1 MCLTITMELVLEP
14 EPEVSRGAAA
24 FPNDLHKIRGDHV
37 GEPGENDG
45 IHPSLAW
52 VVGEGVVRLDV
63 VEEGTSRQGQQHVVM
78 PPGVVVERVIQNDVH
93 EGTNVS
99 RVRIHGQGG

>member
-14 EPEVSRGAAA
+14 EPEVLRGAAA

-45 IHPSLAW
+45 IHPSLA
-52 VVGEGVVRLDV
+52 
-63 VEEGTSRQGQQHVVM
+63 
-78 PPGVVVERVIQNDVH
+78 
-93 EGTNVS
+93 
-99 RVRIHGQGG
+99 